1 MRNILTQLCA
11 SEKLFKL
18 ISIYLNE
25 IFTEVWIDKLLSYTF
40 PIQNDLKQ

>member
-1 MRNILTQLCA
+1 MRNILTQFCA
-11 SEKLFKL
+11 YEKLLKL

-25 IFTEVWIDKLLSYTF
+25 IFTEVWTDKRLSYIF